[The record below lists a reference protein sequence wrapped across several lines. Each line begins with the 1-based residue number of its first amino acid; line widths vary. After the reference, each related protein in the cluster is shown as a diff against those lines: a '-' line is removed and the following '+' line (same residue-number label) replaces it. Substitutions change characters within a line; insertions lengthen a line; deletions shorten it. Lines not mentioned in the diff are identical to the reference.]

1 MELRLSVSYTRLYI
15 AGIKPSGGIVYLYT
29 VLAHYLQMTL
39 REYNTLGQAPF
50 DPTLPP
56 HFLHTHN

>member
-15 AGIKPSGGIVYLYT
+15 AGIKPAGGIVYLYT

-39 REYNTLGQAPF
+39 REYNTLR
-50 DPTLPP
+50 
-56 HFLHTHN
+56 